1 MKPLNKIIYIEASPR
16 KERSHSIA
24 LATQFLA
31 DIQTAN
37 PDVEI
42 DRMDLWA
49 KDLPAFN
56 GALIDA
62 KYALLNGEDP
72 SSDQARAWKS
82 VTQVIDRIADAD
94 LIVISTPMWNF
105 GVPYVLKHL
114 IDIIAQPGYTY
125 QPRADAPYENWGL
138 LSGKSAV
145 VITARGGTVAPG
157 TGVEDWDFQARYLDY
172 ALKFIGIRDVTQVAV
187 ELTAVDKEHL
197 PDRQA
202 AAAQTLSQLATRLT
216 KAVAASVAA

>member
-1 MKPLNKIIYIEASPR
+1 MKPLNKIVYIEASPR

-24 LATQFLA
+24 LTRQFLE
-31 DIQTAN
+31 DIRAAH
-37 PDVEI
+37 PAVEI
-42 DRMDLWA
+42 DTMDLWTT
-49 KDLPAFN
+49 DLPAFN
-56 GALIDA
+56 GDLIDA

-82 VTQVIDRIADAD
+82 VTEVIDRIADAD

-157 TGVEDWDFQARYLDY
+157 TGVEDWDFQARYLEY
-172 ALKFIGIRDVTQVAV
+172 ALKFIGVKDVTQVAV
-187 ELTAVDKEHL
+187 ELTAVDKDNL
-197 PDRQA
+197 PKRHA
-202 AAAQTLSQLATRLT
+202 AAAKTLWRLASELT
-216 KAVAASVAA
+216 GQSTAIAAA